1 MEILKDKYGRSQEL
15 IREIA
20 GGQERLFDIG
30 GQAIATYRPSTT
42 LPTTITVPRIGSRN
56 SMPGLGGKKE

>member
-1 MEILKDKYGRSQEL
+1 VEVRKDKYGRPQGL

-30 GQAIATYRPSTT
+30 GQAIATYRPSTNFT
-42 LPTTITVPRIGSRN
+42 YNNHGTRIGSRN
-56 SMPGLGGKKE
+56 RLPGLAAKRK

>member
-1 MEILKDKYGRSQEL
+1 VEILKDKYGRPQGL

-30 GQAIATYRPSTT
+30 GQAIATYRPSTNFT
-42 LPTTITVPRIGSRN
+42 YNNNGTRIGSRN
-56 SMPGLGGKKE
+56 RLPGLAGKEE

>member
-1 MEILKDKYGRSQEL
+1 VEILKDKYGRSQEL

-30 GQAIATYRPSTT
+30 GQAIATYRPSTNFT
-42 LPTTITVPRIGSRN
+42 CDNNSTPHRLPQ
-56 SMPGLGGKKE
+56 

>member
-1 MEILKDKYGRSQEL
+1 MEILRDKYGRSREL

-30 GQAIATYRPSTT
+30 GQTIATYRPSTNFT
-42 LPTTITVPRIGSRN
+42 CDNDGTPHRLPQ
-56 SMPGLGGKKE
+56 